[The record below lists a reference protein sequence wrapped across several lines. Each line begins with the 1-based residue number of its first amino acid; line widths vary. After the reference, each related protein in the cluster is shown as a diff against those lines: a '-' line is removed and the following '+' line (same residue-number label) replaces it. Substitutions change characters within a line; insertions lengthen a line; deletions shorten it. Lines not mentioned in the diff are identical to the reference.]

1 MSSPRRIEGP
11 LPAIQPQPRKR
22 YRITVDIE
30 APADVTQLQLIAMQ
44 NVMYQCYLAPAH
56 GVSLILARACPLS
69 DKGRPR
75 VPDSVRRAI
84 QTAYATK
91 TLTMPEIAAAQGLS
105 VGVVHKIIREV
116 TQ

>member
-1 MSSPRRIEGP
+1 
-11 LPAIQPQPRKR
+11 
-22 YRITVDIE
+22 
-30 APADVTQLQLIAMQ
+30 MQ
-44 NVMYQCYLAPAH
+44 NTMYQCYLAPAH
-56 GVSLILARACPLS
+56 DVTLVLARACPLA

-75 VPDSVRRAI
+75 VPDD
-84 QTAYATK
+84 TK